1 MVQLQIAISVE
12 EVSSGYVGVGIT
24 KRGLV
29 CNTIPL
35 KNEDEAL
42 ADLRISCITAWGERI
57 FLYKDSYNPLTSIIA
72 SYVDELYMGRG
83 SSPPKITI
91 LLPPR
96 EKMVKALKTVR
107 LIPKG
112 KYTTYG
118 ELARAIGTSPR
129 AIGNYMAKN
138 PVPLIIP
145 CHRVVRSDLRV
156 GGYSYGPI
164 VKAFILMREGVSV
177 DMESGKLDPSK
188 LLRAEELVKLVGVS
202 EAVEVWQARI
212 RL

>member
-1 MVQLQIAISVE
+1 M
-12 EVSSGYVGVGIT
+12 SSGYVGVGIT
-24 KRGLV
+24 RKGLV

-35 KNEDEAL
+35 KNEEEAL
-42 ADLRISCITAWGERI
+42 ADLRINCITAWGERV
-57 FLYKDSYNPLTSIIA
+57 FLYRDSYNPMTSIIA
-72 SYVDELYMGRG
+72 NYIDELYLGKEAN
-83 SSPPKITI
+83 PPKIRV

-96 EKMVKALKTVR
+96 EKMVKALKTVK

-112 KYTTYG
+112 RYTTYS
-118 ELARAIGTSPR
+118 ELAKAVGTSPR

-138 PVPLIIP
+138 PIPLIIP

-164 VKAFILMREGVSV
+164 VKAFILMREGIPV
-177 DMESGKLDPSK
+177 DMESGKLEPSR
-188 LLRAEELVKLVGVS
+188 LLKAEELTRLVEVS
-202 EAVEVWQARI
+202 EAVEVWQARV

>member
-1 MVQLQIAISVE
+1 M
-12 EVSSGYVGVGIT
+12 SSGYVGVGIT
-24 KRGLV
+24 KKGLV

-35 KNEDEAL
+35 KSEEEAL
-42 ADLRISCITAWGERI
+42 TDLRINCITAWGEKV
-57 FLYKDSYNPLTSIIA
+57 FLYRDSYNPMTSIIA
-72 SYVDELYMGRG
+72 NYIDELYSGKG
-83 SSPPKITI
+83 TNPPKMTI

-96 EKMVKALKTVR
+96 EKMVKALRTVK
-107 LIPKG
+107 LIPRG
-112 KYTTYG
+112 RYTTYS
-118 ELARAIGTSPR
+118 ELARAVGTSPR

-138 PVPLIIP
+138 PMPLVIP

-188 LLRAEELVKLVGVS
+188 LLKAEELARLVEVS